1 MVAVVV
7 PEQLAAHR
15 NKVRGVLVRLVKD
28 EAQADDLVQEALL
41 RATRSAAG
49 LRGEASPATWLT
61 AIALNLARDHFR
73 AAKRTPLFTSLD
85 QAEDVPAPDRPEA
98 DILQAEMSG
107 CILGHVARLAGRQR
121 QAVMLHHFAGLSH
134 REMARTLGV
143 SEGNARVILHRGLA
157 ALRASLGRECVL
169 DFRDDIPCDRGQ
181 PTSPATAVPCQPFAR
196 PDPSA
201 VGASPQDAVGARGG

>member
-28 EAQADDLVQEALL
+28 EALADDLVQEALL
-41 RATRSAAG
+41 RATRSAAD

-73 AAKRTPLFTSLD
+73 AVKRTPPFASLD
-85 QAEDVPAPDRPEA
+85 EADDIPAPDRPEA

-107 CILGHVARLAGRQR
+107 CILDQVARLTGRQR
-121 QAVMLHHFAGLSH
+121 EAVMLHHFAGLSH
-134 REMARTLGV
+134 LAMAEALGV
-143 SEGNARVILHRGLA
+143 SEANARVILHRGIA
-157 ALRASLGRECVL
+157 ALRVLLGRECIL
-169 DFRDDIPCDRGQ
+169 DFHDDIPCERRQ
-181 PTSPATAVPCQPFAR
+181 SASPATAVRREPLAHPGRQT
-196 PDPSA
+196 
-201 VGASPQDAVGARGG
+201 VGAAPP